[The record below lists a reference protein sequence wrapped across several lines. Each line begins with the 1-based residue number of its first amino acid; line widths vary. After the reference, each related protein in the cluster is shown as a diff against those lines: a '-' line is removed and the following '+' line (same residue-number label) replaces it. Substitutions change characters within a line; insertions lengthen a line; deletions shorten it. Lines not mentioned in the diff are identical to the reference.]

1 MEGPS
6 HVVFGLAGAVVL
18 DSTLHLSGPAILG
31 APTLPTPDQV
41 ALKVIFYGVA
51 ALGALVPDIDNARS
65 TLGRHL
71 GVVSRQIQKHA
82 GHRTIFH
89 SLVGLA
95 LAGAV
100 VFAAEWGVAYLF
112 QRLGWRLT
120 AGALVGQVALVA
132 LLVGY
137 GLHLVADSLTLG
149 GVPWLWPLH
158 QRFGFPP
165 KRSWRFRSGS
175 WMEPVVVVAI
185 SVAVILGLYTR
196 VLVI

>member
-18 DSTLHLSGPAILG
+18 DSIFHLSGPAILG
-31 APTLPTPDQV
+31 APTPPTPDQV
-41 ALKVIFYGVA
+41 TLKLIFYGVA
-51 ALGALVPDIDNARS
+51 AVGALVPDIDNARS
-65 TLGRHL
+65 TLGKHL
-71 GVVSRQIQKHA
+71 GVVSREIQKHA

-95 LAGAV
+95 IAGAI
-100 VFAAEWGVAYLF
+100 VFAVEWGLAYLF
-112 QRLGWRLT
+112 KTVGWSLT
-120 AGALVGQVALVA
+120 SGALVAQVALVA

-158 QRFGFPP
+158 KRFGFPP

-175 WMEPVVVVAI
+175 AVEPVVVVAI
-185 SVAVILGLYTR
+185 SVAVVVGLYTHA
-196 VLVI
+196 LAI